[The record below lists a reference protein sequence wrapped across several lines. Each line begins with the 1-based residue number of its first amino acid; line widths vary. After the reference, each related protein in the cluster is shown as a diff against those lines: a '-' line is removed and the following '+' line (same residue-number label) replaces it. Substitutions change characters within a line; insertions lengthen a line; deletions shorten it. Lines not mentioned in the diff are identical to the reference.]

1 MIKKKINKNRCN
13 GSLQRQG
20 LTMGKRLSA
29 TLANPELS
37 KTFTSLQIV
46 QIVVML
52 IRLPLVRDVHITFIE
67 TSVLNASVKQFQNV
81 DNVKG
86 KEQHLLLLAKMY
98 SLVILDIL
106 VYPVLPAAQYHPKK

>member
-1 MIKKKINKNRCN
+1 
-13 GSLQRQG
+13 
-20 LTMGKRLSA
+20 MGKRLSA

-81 DNVKG
+81 DDVKW